1 LSQRLCNAVVCQLN
15 DPFHKPDAT
24 RIRARAEEKLKVL
37 RREFLHLAAGAA
49 ALPVLSQ
56 FAWAQDYPTRPVRM
70 VVGFP
75 AGQAADSLARIVA
88 QALSERLGQ
97 SFLVDNRPGAGGNI
111 GTDVVVKS
119 AADGYTILMEVVT
132 SNTINAS
139 LYTDLNFNFV
149 RDIAPV
155 ALIGGG
161 SYVMAVNPSVPAK
174 TVPEFIAYAKANPGK
189 INMGSAGIGT
199 PPHAF
204 GELFK
209 MMAGVDM
216 VHVPYKGS
224 YVPDLL
230 SGQLQVVF
238 SPIPT
243 TVAQIRGG
251 QLRALGVT
259 GAKRSEAL
267 PDVPSIGEF
276 VPGYDATGYFG
287 VGAPKNTPAEIIDK
301 LNKTITAGVTDPAVK
316 AKLVSLGVEPMPM
329 TAAEFGKLIADETA
343 KWAKVVK
350 AAHMKVD

>member
-1 LSQRLCNAVVCQLN
+1 L
-15 DPFHKPDAT
+15 
-24 RIRARAEEKLKVL
+24 KLL
-37 RREFLHLAAGAA
+37 RRQFLSLAGCAA
-49 ALPVLSQ
+49 ALPVFSR
-56 FAWAQDYPTRPVRM
+56 FAWAEGYPARPVRM

-88 QALSERLGQ
+88 QSLAERLGQ
-97 SFLVDNRPGAGGNI
+97 SFLIDNRPGAGGNI
-111 GTDVVVKS
+111 GTEVVVK
-119 AADGYTILMEVVT
+119 APADGYTILMEVVT
-132 SNTINAS
+132 ANTINVS
-139 LYTDLNFNFV
+139 LYPDLNFNFV

-161 SYVMAVNPSVPAK
+161 AYVMAVNPAVPAK
-174 TVPEFIAYAKANPGK
+174 TIPEFIAYAKANPGK

-230 SGQLQVVF
+230 SGQVQVVF

-243 TVAQIRGG
+243 TVAQIRAG

-259 GAKRSEAL
+259 TAKRSNAL

-287 VGAPKNTPAEIIDK
+287 VGAPKNTPADIIDR
-301 LNKTITAGVTDPAVK
+301 LNKTITAGVTDPTVK
-316 AKLVSLGVEPMPM
+316 AKLVNLGVEPMPM
-329 TAAEFGKLIADETA
+329 TSAEFGKLIAEETE
-343 KWAKVVK
+343 KWGRVVK
-350 AAHMKVD
+350 TAHMKAE

>member
-1 LSQRLCNAVVCQLN
+1 
-15 DPFHKPDAT
+15 
-24 RIRARAEEKLKVL
+24 LKIL
-37 RREFLHLAAGAA
+37 RRQFLNLAVGAA
-49 ALPVLSQ
+49 TLPIVSRA
-56 FAWAQDYPTRPVRM
+56 AWAEAYPARPVRM

-88 QALSERLGQ
+88 QSLAERLGQ

-111 GTDVVVKS
+111 GTEVVVKS
-119 AADGYTILMEVVT
+119 PADGYTILMEVVT
-132 SNTINAS
+132 ANTINVS
-139 LYTDLNFNFV
+139 LYPDLSFNFI

-161 SYVMAVNPSVPAK
+161 AYVMAVNPGVPAK
-174 TVPEFIAYAKANPGK
+174 TIPEFIAYAKANSGK

-230 SGQLQVVF
+230 SGQVQVVF

-243 TVAQIRGG
+243 TVAQIRAG

-259 GAKRSEAL
+259 TAKRSNAL

-276 VPGYDATGYFG
+276 VKGYDATGYFG
-287 VGAPKNTPAEIIDK
+287 IGAPKNTPADIIDK
-301 LNKTITAGVTDPAVK
+301 LNSTITASVTDPAVK
-316 AKLVSLGVEPMPM
+316 AKLVNLGVEPMPM
-329 TAAEFGKLIADETA
+329 TPAEFGKLITEETE

-350 AAHMKVD
+350 TAHMKVD